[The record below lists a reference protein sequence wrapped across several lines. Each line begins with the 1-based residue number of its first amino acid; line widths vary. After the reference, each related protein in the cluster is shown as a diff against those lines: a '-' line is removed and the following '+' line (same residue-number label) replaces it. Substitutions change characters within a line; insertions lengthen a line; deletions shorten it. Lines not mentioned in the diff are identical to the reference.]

1 MAETKGSS
9 ESEQGQAD
17 RALHGAMVADPVV
30 RTALLARRMRAL
42 AGELRD
48 IPGSK
53 RDLIIKMWSR
63 GATPAEIACAAGLPE
78 ARVDHVLGLRVS
90 GAAPSTAGGASNG
103 VEG

>member
-1 MAETKGSS
+1 MAETNDFSD
-9 ESEQGQAD
+9 SEQGQAAT
-17 RALHGAMVADPVV
+17 ALQSAMTTDPVI

-48 IPGSK
+48 IPGPK

-63 GATPAEIACAAGLPE
+63 GATPAEIACVVGLPG
-78 ARVDHVLGLRVS
+78 ARVDHVLGLRGS
-90 GAAPSTAGGASNG
+90 GPAPSRTGGASNG